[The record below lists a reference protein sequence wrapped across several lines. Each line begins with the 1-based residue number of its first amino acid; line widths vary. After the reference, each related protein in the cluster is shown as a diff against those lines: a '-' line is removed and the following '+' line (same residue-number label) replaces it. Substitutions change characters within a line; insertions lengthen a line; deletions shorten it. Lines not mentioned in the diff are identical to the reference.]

1 MRRFSGR
8 VGAAVVLAL
17 CLSMVPV
24 GAASASPWADF
35 GWGAGILA
43 KVELMVVRVWARFEA
58 SAVEL
63 EPSRPALK
71 EGGSLDDNGST

>member
-8 VGAAVVLAL
+8 VGAVVVLAL
-17 CLSMVPV
+17 CLAVVPV
-24 GAASASPWADF
+24 GTASASPWVDF

-43 KVELMVVRVWARFEA
+43 KMELMVVRVWARFEA

-63 EPSRPALK
+63 EPNRPALK
-71 EGGSLDDNGST
+71 EGNSMDPYG